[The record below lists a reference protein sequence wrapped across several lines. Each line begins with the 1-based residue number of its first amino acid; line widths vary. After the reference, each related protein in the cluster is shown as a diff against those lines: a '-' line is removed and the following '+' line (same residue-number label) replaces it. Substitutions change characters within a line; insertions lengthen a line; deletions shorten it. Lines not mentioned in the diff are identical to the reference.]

1 MDDSGWTVFRRETTY
16 PPLSPD
22 EDLEL
27 IARWRAGDEQAER
40 RVAEAHLA
48 LVADITE
55 RLTEGISRL
64 DAAIVGYTALF
75 GAMKEFVA
83 APLASGRFAD
93 FAAPRIE
100 AAIRASLTTPPP
112 AGDPL

>member
-1 MDDSGWTVFRRETTY
+1 MDDYAWIVFRRETTF

-22 EDLEL
+22 EEEEL
-27 IARWRAGDEQAER
+27 IARCRAGDEQAER

-48 LVADITE
+48 LAADITE

-64 DAAIVGYTALF
+64 DAVIVGFAALF
-75 GAMKEFVA
+75 EAMREFVA
-83 APLASGRFAD
+83 AEPGPARLAG

-100 AAIRASLTTPPP
+100 AAIRASLATPHPP
-112 AGDPL
+112 GDA

>member
-1 MDDSGWTVFRRETTY
+1 MEYHPWTVYRRETTY

-22 EDLEL
+22 EELEL
-27 IARWRAGDEQAER
+27 IARWRAGDEQAEQ

-48 LVADITE
+48 LVADIVE

-64 DAAIVGYTALF
+64 DSVIVGYTALF
-75 GAMKEFVA
+75 AAMREFVKS
-83 APLASGRFAD
+83 PPASGRLAD

-100 AAIRASLTTPPP
+100 AAIRASLT
-112 AGDPL
+112 GDP

>member
-1 MDDSGWTVFRRETTY
+1 MEDSGWTLFRREMDY

-22 EDLEL
+22 KELEL
-27 IARWRAGDEQAER
+27 IARWREGDEQAEQ

-48 LVADITE
+48 LVADIVE

-64 DAAIVGYTALF
+64 DSVIVGYTALF
-75 GAMKEFVA
+75 AAMREFVKS
-83 APLASGRFAD
+83 PPASGRLAD

-100 AAIRASLTTPPP
+100 AAIRASLATPPP
-112 AGDPL
+112 SGAP